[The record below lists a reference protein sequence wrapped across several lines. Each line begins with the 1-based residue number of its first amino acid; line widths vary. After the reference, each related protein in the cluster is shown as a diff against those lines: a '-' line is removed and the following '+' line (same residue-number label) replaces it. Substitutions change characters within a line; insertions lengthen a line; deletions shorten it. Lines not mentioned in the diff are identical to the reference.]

1 VLGVCEVAHGRER
14 ERVSQRERGKERG
27 GFVASKGVSRRSP
40 RWSGHKQ
47 EVASAA
53 PGSST
58 QLLHEEDKPTFA
70 KIPLAFGVFL
80 GILKTT
86 QVLV

>member
-1 VLGVCEVAHGRER
+1 MAACSVSVRSRTGER
-14 ERVSQRERGKERG
+14 ESEPEREGKGEGG

-40 RWSGHKQ
+40 RWPGCKQ

-70 KIPLAFGVFL
+70 KIPLAFGVFWEF
-80 GILKTT
+80 
-86 QVLV
+86 